1 MNMSN
6 KEFARKP
13 NEDGVFDNFDAASS
27 VSEYKYE
34 NVKICKTEDSFLGM
48 GSYGAVY
55 KATCD
60 ELPCAAKILHL
71 VHLPLKAGD
80 VNTQKVITKFDM
92 ECRLLSHIRHPNIVQ
107 YLGMCRHPDT
117 DLPVLLMEL
126 MDEGLTTFLE
136 KSVNPLD
143 YHIQLNLCHDVALA
157 LAYLHRHGIIHRD
170 LSSNNVLLIAGSRAK
185 VTDFGMCKLMDV
197 SATRSSRLSQTYCP
211 GTEVYMAPEAL
222 RCPPEY
228 TEKIDCFSFGVL
240 VIQILTRLFPDPGP
254 RSVKISDPLSPTG
267 SSERPVLEVE
277 RRRSHIDKISS
288 THPLVTVANECLNY
302 QPEDRPASGHICA
315 HLSDLKRSPQYL
327 ERCEVDVGLARSDS
341 SLSPEPVNL
350 GEMGREMKIL
360 RQKVE
365 SLQHQLHIKEQ
376 QLLAKDGELAHLAKA
391 MMCRN
396 DSTTPGLHVRDD
408 PKSCEESDSNLH
420 ATLLQRE
427 KEIENL
433 RSSLCRR
440 DLKINEI
447 QQQLESMAIRES
459 KRPRSASR
467 SSSSKRLS
475 IECRHLQM
483 EWRSGPNAPRKMA
496 LGSVAVDG
504 PIVYFRPSL
513 SGNVYAYDS
522 DSQEWDELPPCSC
535 YDFAI
540 VVAGGLLTAVGGN
553 QSGSAVSTLLSLT
566 QDEDGSQ
573 KWTRHYPPMISG
585 RYNSA
590 IVSTDR
596 MIIVAGGYTR
606 PIVVSTVEILD
617 TEDKQWYLA
626 ASLPTP
632 LSEASAT
639 IYNDRLFIVGGW
651 TLDKRPNK
659 SVFSCVLTDLV
670 SSAKNDINDSFMW
683 EIVTELP
690 VYNAS
695 CTTVYGRLVMFGG
708 LDSNN
713 QATNTVRV
721 YNSTTRCFESCS
733 KSLIPRYCCI
743 PAPLPHSRVMIVG
756 GYTDKGTTSSV
767 EIATISFG

>member
-1 MNMSN
+1 MKMSS
-6 KEFARKP
+6 KGCTRKP
-13 NEDGVFDNFDAASS
+13 IEDGFFNDLDAAST
-27 VSEYKYE
+27 VSEYMYE
-34 NVKICKTEDSFLGM
+34 NFKISKTEDSFLGM

-71 VHLPLKAGD
+71 VHLPLKVGD
-80 VNTQKVITKFDM
+80 ANTQKVITKFDM

-107 YLGMCRHPDT
+107 YLGTCRDPDT
-117 DLPVLLMEL
+117 NLPVLLMEL

-136 KSVNPLD
+136 KSVNPLE

-197 SATRSSRLSQTYCP
+197 SATRSSRFSQTYCP

-228 TEKIDCFSFGVL
+228 TEKIDCFAFGVL
-240 VIQILTRLFPDPGP
+240 VIQVLTRLFPDPGP
-254 RSVKISDPLSPTG
+254 KAVKISDPLSPTG

-277 RRRSHIDKISS
+277 RRRSHIDQISP
-288 THPLVTVANECLNY
+288 THPLVTVAIECLNY
-302 QPEDRPASGHICA
+302 QSEDRPTSGHICT
-315 HLSDLKRSPQYL
+315 HLADLKRSPQYL
-327 ERCEVDVGLARSDS
+327 ERCEVDVGLARSES
-341 SLSPEPVNL
+341 TSPEPVNPS
-350 GEMGREMKIL
+350 EMSREIKIL

-365 SLQHQLHIKEQ
+365 SLQHQLHVKEQ
-376 QLLAKDGELAHLAKA
+376 QLLVKDGELAHLAKS
-391 MMCRN
+391 MMGRN
-396 DSTTPGLHVRDD
+396 DITAPDLHVRDE
-408 PKSCEESDSNLH
+408 PKPCEESDSNLH

-447 QQQLESMAIRES
+447 QHQLESMAVRES

-475 IECRHLQM
+475 IESHRLQM
-483 EWRSGPNAPRKMA
+483 EWKSGINAPRKMA

-513 SGNVYAYDS
+513 SGSVYAYDS
-522 DSQEWDELPPCSC
+522 DSQEWGELPPCSC

-540 VVAGGLLTAVGGN
+540 VMAGGLLTAVGGN
-553 QSGSAVSTLLSLT
+553 QSGGAISTLLSLT
-566 QDEDGSQ
+566 QGEDGSQ
-573 KWTRHYPPMISG
+573 KWTRHYPPMMSG

-596 MIIVAGGYTR
+596 MVIVAGGYTR

-626 ASLPTP
+626 TSLPTP

-639 IYNDRLFIVGGW
+639 IYNDHLFVVGGW

-659 SVFSCVLTDLV
+659 SVFSCLLSDLV
-670 SSAKNDINDSFMW
+670 SSAKKNINDSFMW
-683 EIVTELP
+683 EVVTELP

-695 CTTVYGRLVMFGG
+695 CTTVCGRLIMFGG

-733 KSLIPRYCCI
+733 RSLIPRYCCL

-756 GYTDKGTTSSV
+756 GYTDKGTTSSA
-767 EIATISFG
+767 EIATISFV